1 LLSEKVRQ
9 PHRSDPAQG
18 GAADTGGP
26 KDNGHNCDFPR
37 LPRRPDSRPM
47 KMLLDES
54 TDTPPMSVIP
64 ENMRDHD
71 PGRGWSASASIKMP
85 TPKSGEV
92 LIRVA
97 AGGPL
102 SGHHTAGGTLSAAAW
117 DARDIGAWRFRR
129 TVAGVG
135 AHVIHPP
142 GGR

>member
-1 LLSEKVRQ
+1 
-9 PHRSDPAQG
+9 
-18 GAADTGGP
+18 
-26 KDNGHNCDFPR
+26 
-37 LPRRPDSRPM
+37 M

-142 GGR
+142 GADNLSATVQPHRLAAKQTAFPNTSDLSVRNSKWRLPP